1 METLSYVA
9 TPRVARY
16 CIDGDPIALAR
27 PRFGDGR
34 VYDRQKQLKLIVGI
48 SLQSQHDEAPIFD
61 GPLSLN
67 IAFYLPILSAKKFKL
82 NTKPHTQTPDLS
94 NLIKFYEDMM
104 TSIVYK
110 DDKTIACIVARKFYS
125 TNPRTEIIISQIE
138 DDIW

>member
-16 CIDGDPIALAR
+16 SLPGDPIALAR

-34 VYDRQKQLKLIVGI
+34 VYDSQKQIKLIAGI
-48 SLQSQHDEAPIFD
+48 TLQSQHDDTPLFE

-67 IAFYLPILSAKKFKL
+67 IQFYLPILSAKKFRL
-82 NTKPHTQTPDLS
+82 NTKPHTQTPDIS
-94 NLIKFYEDMM
+94 NLIKFYEDIM
-104 TSIVYK
+104 TGIVYK
-110 DDKTIACIVARKFYS
+110 DDKTIACVVARKFYS

-138 DDIW
+138 DDVW